1 MPVISNNAEKKILLD
16 NMKPLRRHFE
26 SAHESLNP
34 QIDQVKI
41 LLTVF
46 RVHWV

>member
-16 NMKPLRRHFE
+16 NMKSLHRHFE
-26 SAHESLNP
+26 SAHESLNR
-34 QIDQVKI
+34 QTDQVKI

-46 RVHWV
+46 RVYWV